1 MSIADTG
8 TKLLAEFGEAV
19 TLNYETGEVRNPAT
33 GEVTTPA
40 SENVVPGFGYP
51 GNFQNAEV
59 DGTVIKRSDTRLIL
73 NKVSVRAQEPGGLAG
88 PSARQDVPGHGCAAD
103 HQVGRRRDLYLPVEG
118 IA

>member
-19 TLNYETGEVRNPAT
+19 SLTYETDEVRNPAT

-40 SENVVPGFGYP
+40 TESVVSGFGYP
-51 GNFQNAEV
+51 SRFQNAEV

-73 NKVSVRAQEPGGLAG
+73 NKVDEAPSKDGVPRYRARRSGLWMCSRSRSQA
-88 PSARQDVPGHGCAAD
+88 QT
-103 HQVGRRRDLYLPVEG
+103 
-118 IA
+118 

>member
-1 MSIADTG
+1 MSIVDLG

-19 TLNYETGEVRNPAT
+19 SLTYETDEVRNPAT

-51 GNFQNAEV
+51 SRFQNAEV

-73 NKVSVRAQEPGGLAG
+73 NKVDEEPAQGWRAQVQGKTF
-88 PSARQDVPGHGCAAD
+88 RVMDVQPITKSGAD
-103 HQVGRRRDLYLPVEG
+103 VIYICQLRV
-118 IA
+118 

>member
-1 MSIADTG
+1 MSIADTA

-19 TLNYETGEVRNPAT
+19 SLTYETDEVRNPAT

-51 GNFQNAEV
+51 SRFQNAEV

-73 NKVSVRAQEPGGLAG
+73 NNVSVEPEQGWRAQVQGKTF
-88 PSARQDVPGHGCAAD
+88 RVMDVQPITKSGAD
-103 HQVGRRRDLYLPVEG
+103 VIYICQLRV
-118 IA
+118 

>member
-19 TLNYETGEVRNPAT
+19 SLTYETDEVRNPAT

-51 GNFQNAEV
+51 SRFQNAEV
-59 DGTVIKRSDTRLIL
+59 DGTVIKRSDTRLVL
-73 NKVSVRAQEPGGLAG
+73 NKVSRRPEQGWRAAVQGKTF
-88 PSARQDVPGHGCAAD
+88 RVMDVQPITKSGAD
-103 HQVGRRRDLYLPVEG
+103 VVYICQLRV
-118 IA
+118 